1 VRIERSASLSE
12 LPPDAI
18 VSLPDVAHYLGVSV
32 STVRRSAIPV
42 LHVTPRT
49 PRYRVADVLAWVR
62 RQTQGAA

>member
-1 VRIERSASLSE
+1 
-12 LPPDAI
+12 
-18 VSLPDVAHYLGVSV
+18 LPDVAHYLGVSV